1 MAENKTKHNTTRRA
15 ENEQTNATNRT
26 RNEFH
31 LPDAS
36 NHPTPNERTRQCLTP
51 NPITLHQ
58 LGWNPLVHSDR
69 CRLSCLLLLLVVV
82 WGCLGPLILV
92 LVFSRSL
99 PGSGT
104 VNTVNTRQGQAG
116 VVRLSQTA
124 TNARSSSKSGRRCSS
139 TTTMRRLRRRQ

>member
-1 MAENKTKHNTTRRA
+1 MAENKTKQNTTRRA

-31 LPDAS
+31 LPDSPPRCQQPS
-36 NHPTPNERTRQCLTP
+36 NPERTNAAMP
-51 NPITLHQ
+51 NPELIT
-58 LGWNPLVHSDR
+58 WDPLVHSDR

-124 TNARSSSKSGRRCSS
+124 TNAHSSSKSGRRCSS